1 MAPIMW
7 PTVWDSTWYYYYCY
21 YCCFVCSGLYLNE
34 LVDNAFFIKYILN
47 VARIMMV
54 ISVRRLNLKV
64 SISGYWLVAAVAH
77 LYSWPGETVIW
88 FGFLVRNPSCHEV
101 MILRDYWILRRV
113 AYWVFFLA
121 IISVDNYLILL
132 FFWNYFLLQVKQRA
146 AKPDFQEEREGWDQ
160 FHFNCYKHTSWSWY
174 CEGYM

>member
-1 MAPIMW
+1 LFIYYVYDMAPIMW

-77 LYSWPGETVIW
+77 LHSWPGENCYLIW
-88 FGFLVRNPSCHEV
+88 FFSEESIMPWSNDSERLLNLAEGCLLGVFSC
-101 MILRDYWILRRV
+101 Y
-113 AYWVFFLA
+113 
-121 IISVDNYLILL
+121 
-132 FFWNYFLLQVKQRA
+132 YFR
-146 AKPDFQEEREGWDQ
+146 W
-160 FHFNCYKHTSWSWY
+160 
-174 CEGYM
+174 